1 MMNCPRVEALLSDHL
16 ERLLP
21 RRVSDQMTAHL
32 ERCPACRRRRG
43 EMIAI
48 GAGLRQ
54 LAAPLPPSDLRR
66 RALDHWAAEQV
77 LASGRPLLRLGAVG
91 WPALTARSPW
101 IRPALPAL
109 LALIAP
115 LIDALASISLH

>member
-1 MMNCPRVEALLSDHL
+1 MNCRQVEALLSDHL

-21 RRVSDQMTAHL
+21 KRVSDQMTAHL
-32 ERCPACRRRRG
+32 ERCPACRQRRG

-66 RALDHWAAEQV
+66 RALDHWTAEQV
-77 LASGRPLLRLGAVG
+77 EASRWPSVRSGEAVWLAFTSRSEERRVG
-91 WPALTARSPW
+91 KEGS
-101 IRPALPAL
+101 
-109 LALIAP
+109 
-115 LIDALASISLH
+115 